1 MVGPAERVGRS
12 GASGTTQ
19 VVDAGVERPTPL
31 RLAGKSMAGKDED
44 EASRRAVGMERNKGV
59 EADREVEMVD
69 GMVVAHS
76 CDIVVGMACDDACCN
91 NHPVAVVVVAVAAPS
106 PCVV

>member
-1 MVGPAERVGRS
+1 M
-12 GASGTTQ
+12 
-19 VVDAGVERPTPL
+19 VDAGVERPTPL

-44 EASRRAVGMERNKGV
+44 EASRRAVGRERNKEA

-69 GMVVAHS
+69 GMIVAHS
-76 CDIVVGMACDDACCN
+76 CDIVVGMACDDACCS
-91 NHPVAVVVVAVAAPS
+91 NHPVAVVVVAVAVAAPS